1 MRRIFVV
8 ILSIIMAL
16 AFGACSKA
24 KDPNEIIEVKF
35 DVELYNGFYAT
46 IFNEEHYKRTF
57 EKYGFLDYEIVEDGV
72 AVFKIKRSDYEAFDS
87 LMKEGRKKIFDKSIA
102 DEKYSAIDDV
112 SYNDELTEFIIKVD
126 KAEYEKQGTLYES
139 TKSLI
144 VDFKNNVCI
153 YLMFA
158 EDEFEE
164 SVILVKDSDSGEV
177 LKTVHCTEGFRAA
190 VTQALSVPHCP

>member
-1 MRRIFVV
+1 VRRIFVV

-35 DVELYNGFYAT
+35 DVDLYNTFYAT
-46 IFNEEHYKRTF
+46 IFNEEHYEKTF
-57 EKYGFLDYEIVEDGV
+57 EKYGFLGYEMVEDGV

-112 SYNDELTEFIIKVD
+112 SYNDDLTEVIIKVD
-126 KAEYEKQGTLYES
+126 KAEYEKQGSLYES
-139 TKSLI
+139 TSDLVIGVKG
-144 VDFKNNVCI
+144 DVCI

-158 EDEFEE
+158 EDEFKE
-164 SVILVKDSDSGEV
+164 SIILVKDSKSGEV
-177 LKTVHCTEGFRAA
+177 LRTVRCREWYK
-190 VTQALSVPHCP
+190 